1 MDWLN
6 VEPDK
11 YNLLDRHYTPGRGGA
26 SVEFITLHHMAMI
39 GDVDDCVRVWQER
52 QASAHY
58 AISPTGMIGQAVN
71 DSDTAWS
78 NANLYSNQRS
88 ISIEHSNSAG
98 PDQDWPISEATR
110 EAGAHLVAALCRYY
124 KLGRPAS
131 GRNVRF
137 HSVESGG
144 ATACPYHL
152 RPGQKYHDTYIQR
165 AQYWYDQM
173 TGAKPVAQ
181 KVKAPA
187 AAKPTVSAPLTVKY
201 FTDFMKGFI
210 GPVISDVKDIRQQ
223 LTGGRDAGQ
232 YGGWSVS
239 QLVKNFEAKPGDRG
253 TVPEMLA
260 VALTQLD
267 ELRRDVDE
275 LKGKK

>member
-1 MDWLN
+1 MKSWEKL
-6 VEPDK
+6 EPDRYK
-11 YNLLDRHYTPGRGGA
+11 LMGKHFTPGRNGHQIECI
-26 SVEFITLHHMAMI
+26 VIHHNAGVLSI
-39 GDVDDCVRVWQER
+39 DDIWNVWQTR

-58 AISPTGMIGQAVN
+58 QVTSQGEIGQMVN
-71 DSDTAWS
+71 DSDTAWHA
-78 NANLYSNQRS
+78 ANQYTNERS
-88 ISIEHSNSAG
+88 IGIEISNCGG
-98 PDQDWPISEATR
+98 PDQDWPISQKALEEA
-110 EAGAHLVAALCRYY
+110 AHLVAALCRYY
-124 KLGRPAS
+124 KLGRP
-131 GRNVRF
+131 
-137 HSVESGG
+137 ESGNNIRYHRDFWN
-144 ATACPYHL
+144 TSCPYHL
-152 RPGQKYHDTYIQR
+152 SPGGKYNPVLMGR

-232 YGGWSVS
+232 YGGWSVN

-260 VALTQLD
+260 VVLTQLD
-267 ELRRDVDE
+267 GLRRDVDE
-275 LKGKK
+275 LKGEK